1 MEVIKLN
8 QASIASLYV
17 QIEKNLST
25 LKSRGV
31 AYVVNVHS
39 DKLAT
44 FWIYVTGRR
53 GTVTKDVV
61 VKYDDI
67 EECWKAY
74 TLGYEYKLTTLND
87 ISIIGKSLIT
97 RLSPTLSKI

>member
-1 MEVIKLN
+1 MEVIRLN
-8 QASIASLYV
+8 QSAIASLYV

-25 LKSRGV
+25 LKRRGV

-44 FWIYVTGRR
+44 FWIYVTGRK

-61 VKYDDI
+61 IKYDDI
-67 EECWKAY
+67 SMRWKAY
-74 TLGYEYKLTTLND
+74 SMGNEYVLDSIND
-87 ISIIGKSLIT
+87 IAIIGKSLIT

>member
-1 MEVIKLN
+1 MEIIRLN
-8 QASIASLYV
+8 QSAIASLYI

-25 LKSRGV
+25 LKRRGV

-44 FWIYVTGRR
+44 FWIYVTGRK

-67 EECWKAY
+67 DMRWKAY
-74 TLGYEYKLTTLND
+74 SMGNEYVLDSIND
-87 ISIIGKSLIT
+87 IAIIGKTLIT